1 MKFKHLL
8 SMILVS
14 TTLLVGCQSSKGT
27 EVEEQIPV
35 VDETSSS
42 TKQEE
47 ETTDVEKEVEEI
59 LKINPLMDE
68 TRIQE
73 IVQQINLRIGKVIDR
88 KKQLEKC

>member
-1 MKFKHLL
+1 MDDL
-8 SMILVS
+8 SWLDA
-14 TTLLVGCQSSKGT
+14 SKLEGF
-27 EVEEQIPV
+27 
-35 VDETSSS
+35 
-42 TKQEE
+42 
-47 ETTDVEKEVEEI
+47 EKEVEEI